1 MAPRRTGRR
10 FEGHPTYQAE
20 ARPGGAVALYEP
32 RFAAARRAALTH
44 RVDPGDRLDL
54 LAHRYL
60 GDAQKTH
67 VLVDLNPTLDPE
79 SILEPGRRI
88 AVGEE

>member
-10 FEGHPTYQAE
+10 FDGAPTYRVE
-20 ARPGGAVALYEP
+20 ATPGAPVELLEP
-32 RFAAARRAALTH
+32 RFTEPRRAALLH
-44 RVDPGDRLDL
+44 RVEPGDRLDL

-67 VLVDLNPTLDPE
+67 VIVDLNPTLEPE
-79 SILEPGRRI
+79 SLLEPGRRI
-88 AVGEE
+88 VVGEE